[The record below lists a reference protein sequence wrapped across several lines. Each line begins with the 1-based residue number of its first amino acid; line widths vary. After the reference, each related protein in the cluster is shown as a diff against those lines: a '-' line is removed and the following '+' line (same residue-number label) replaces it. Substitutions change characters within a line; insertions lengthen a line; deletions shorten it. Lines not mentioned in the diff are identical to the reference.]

1 MSYTPFIWPLLI
13 SALITGGVVFYTRR
27 YQNTPL
33 THAFRRLMGLVT
45 VWSLLYALGI
55 SVSDLS
61 LRILLLSFIYL
72 PSVFTALASFTLAL
86 EYTGNGAWLTRRR
99 LNLFLILSA
108 LFLTIAFTSPWHHL
122 WRYDY
127 HLAWSGSIFLVASAM
142 GPVYWMYIGYM
153 TLVSIATIAILI
165 TAFRYRT
172 LYFRNTLIL
181 TLGLILPIAVGFLYV
196 MRLLPIRGFDWT
208 PVSFIWLGT
217 LFGWALLR
225 GRLFDVIPVARTA
238 VVENLQDLMVVLNP
252 AGLILDFNRSA
263 QTLLGLSPSVLGT
276 APTDLPPPW
285 GEIFQRYAET
295 PACKEEV
302 LFGVDGQ
309 EAAYELTI
317 SPIQDEQG
325 RTLGKFFLFHD
336 ISKRKRFEAAERE
349 QRILAE
355 ALRDTA
361 EALTST
367 LDFDGVLEKIL
378 ENVGRVVPIDSASIA
393 LLDETGGLQYVRFHG
408 YPPEMIAKIIA
419 NTSGVFLQTSPIY
432 KQAYETGDPIIISDT
447 HNHPD
452 WILTESG
459 AWIRSYANMPIRIK
473 DRVVGFLNLDS
484 RSIGFYTP
492 RHIDNLRAFADQVAV
507 AVENSRLYA
516 AAEREI
522 EERRHVD
529 RRLRQLSRAVE
540 QSPSSIVITDT
551 QGNIEYVNPRF
562 SQITG
567 YSLEEALGQNPRILK
582 SGRTPPETYRQL
594 WETILA
600 GGEWRGELVNRKK
613 NGEEYFEA
621 VSISPI
627 TDSRGVVT
635 HFVAVKED
643 ITGRKQAE
651 EEIHQVNRQLQLQ
664 LDEIRLLQDE
674 LREQAIRDP
683 LTGLY
688 NRRYLDEM
696 LEHEFARAERDGTP
710 ISFVMIDIDH
720 FKNLNDRFG
729 HGAGDAI
736 LKKLAAQLLGQ
747 SRVADII
754 CRYGGEEFLAV
765 LPNIKAEAAQQV
777 AERWRKLFLG
787 STLPLQYGD
796 AMSTIS
802 CGIAEFPQHGE
813 TGDELITMA
822 DRAMYQA
829 KALGR
834 NRVVIWQGDPLEGEL
849 QV

>member
-1 MSYTPFIWPLLI
+1 MIYTPFIWPLLI
-13 SALITGGVVFYTRR
+13 SALITGGVVFYARQ
-27 YQNTPL
+27 YQDTPL
-33 THAFRRLMGLVT
+33 VRSFRLLMGLVT

-61 LRILLLSFIYL
+61 IRILLLNFIYI
-72 PSVFTALASFTLAL
+72 PSVFTTLASLTMAL
-86 EYTGNGAWLTRRR
+86 EYTGNGQWLTRGR
-99 LNLFLILSA
+99 LNLFVILSI
-108 LFLTIAFTSPWHHL
+108 LFLVFAFTSPWHRL

-127 HLAWSGSIFLVASAM
+127 QLAWSGSIFLVVSAM

-153 TLVSIATIAILI
+153 MLVSTATIAILI

-181 TLGLILPIAVGFLYV
+181 TLGLILPIVVGFLYV

-208 PVSFIWLGT
+208 PVSFIWLGVF
-217 LFGWALLR
+217 FGWALLR
-225 GRLFDVIPVARTA
+225 GRLFDVIPVARNT
-238 VVENLQDLMVVLNP
+238 VVENLQDLMIVLNP

-263 QTLLGLSPSVLGT
+263 QTMLGLSPSVLGT

-285 GEIFQRYAET
+285 GGIFQHYAKIST
-295 PACKEEV
+295 CKEEV

-325 RTLGKFFLFHD
+325 RILGRFFLFHD

-378 ENVGRVVPIDSASIA
+378 ENVGRVVPIDAANIA

-408 YPPEMIAKIIA
+408 YPLEMIAQIKA
-419 NTSGVFLQTSPIY
+419 DTSRFFLQTAPIY
-432 KQAYETGDPIIISDT
+432 RQAYETGDPIIIPDT
-447 HNHPD
+447 HKHPD
-452 WILTESG
+452 WIYTESG

-492 RHIDNLRAFADQVAV
+492 RHIDSLRAFADQVAV

-551 QGNIEYVNPRF
+551 HGNIEYVNPRF

-567 YSLEEALGQNPRILK
+567 YSLEEALGHNPRILK
-582 SGRTPPETYRQL
+582 SGKTPPELYRQL
-594 WETILA
+594 WETIMA

-643 ITGRKQAE
+643 ITERKQVE
-651 EEIHQVNRQLQLQ
+651 EEIRQVNRQLQLQ

-688 NRRYLDEM
+688 NRRYLDEV
-696 LEHEFARAERDGTP
+696 LEHEFARAQRDGTP

-736 LKKLAAQLLGQ
+736 LKKLAVQLLSQ

-787 STLPLQYGD
+787 STLPLQYGE

-834 NRVVIWQGDPLEGEL
+834 NQVVIWQGDPMEGEL
-849 QV
+849 QI

>member
-13 SALITGGVVFYTRR
+13 SALITGGVVFYSRR
-27 YQNTPL
+27 YQDTPMIRS
-33 THAFRRLMGLVT
+33 FRLLMGLVT
-45 VWSLLYALGI
+45 AWSLLYALGI
-55 SVSDLS
+55 SVPDLAF
-61 LRILLLSFIYL
+61 RILILNFIYA
-72 PSVFTALASFTLAL
+72 PSVFAALASLDLAL
-86 EYTGNGAWLTRRR
+86 QYTGNGQWLTRGR
-99 LNLFLILSA
+99 LNLFVILSA
-108 LFLTIAFTSPWHHL
+108 LFLVCAFTSSWHEL

-127 HLAWSGSIFLVASAM
+127 EVVWNGSLPLVVSSM
-142 GPVYWMYIGYM
+142 GPVYWKYIGYM
-153 TLVSIATIAILI
+153 MLVSITTIAILT

-181 TLGLILPIAVGFLYV
+181 TVGLTLPIVVGFLYV
-196 MRLLPIRGFDWT
+196 MKLLPVRGFDWT
-208 PVSFIWLGT
+208 PVSFIWLGIF
-217 LFGWALLR
+217 FGWALLR
-225 GRLFDVIPVARTA
+225 GRLFDVIPVARNT
-238 VVENLQDLMVVLNP
+238 VVENLEDLMVVLNP
-252 AGLILDFNRSA
+252 AGLILDFNRAA
-263 QTLLGLSPSVLGT
+263 QTALGLSPSAIGS
-276 APTDLPPPW
+276 APTALSPPW
-285 GEIFQRYAET
+285 GGIFQRYAET
-295 PACKEEV
+295 TACKEEV
-302 LFGVDGQ
+302 LFSVDGRD
-309 EAAYELTI
+309 AAYELTI

-325 RTLGKFFLFHD
+325 QILGRFFLLHD
-336 ISKRKRFEAAERE
+336 IAKRKRFEAAERE

-355 ALRDTA
+355 ALRNTA

-378 ENVGRVVPIDSASIA
+378 ENVGRVVPIDAANIA
-393 LLDETGGLQYVRFHG
+393 LLDEIGGLQYVRFHG
-408 YPPEMIAKIIA
+408 YPPEQIAQIKA
-419 NTSGVFLQTSPIY
+419 DTSRFFLQTAPIFN
-432 KQAYETGDPIIISDT
+432 QVYETGQPIIIPDT
-447 HNHPD
+447 HSHPD
-452 WILTESG
+452 WIHTKSG
-459 AWIRSYANMPIRIK
+459 GWIRSYANMPIRIK
-473 DRVVGFLNLDS
+473 DKVVGFLNLDS

-567 YSLEEALGQNPRILK
+567 YSLEEVLGQNPRILK
-582 SGRTPPETYRQL
+582 SGKNPPETYRQL
-594 WETILA
+594 WETIMS

-613 NGEEYFEA
+613 DGEEYFEA

-627 TDSRGVVT
+627 IDSRGVMT

-643 ITGRKQAE
+643 ITGRKQVE
-651 EEIHQVNRQLQLQ
+651 EEIRQVNQQLQLQ

-688 NRRYLDEM
+688 NRRYLDEV
-696 LEHEFARAERDGTP
+696 LDHEFARARRDGTP

-720 FKNLNDRFG
+720 FKSLNDKFG
-729 HGAGDAI
+729 HGAGDAV
-736 LKKLAAQLLGQ
+736 LKKLAAQLLSQ

-754 CRYGGEEFLAV
+754 CRYGGEEFLAI
-765 LPNIKAEAAQQV
+765 LPNIRAEAAQQV

-787 STLPLQYGD
+787 STLPLQYGE

-802 CGIAEFPQHGE
+802 CGIAEFPHHGG

-834 NRVVIWQGDPLEGEL
+834 NRVVVWQGDPMEGEL